1 MSPEEQYIRPP
12 SLRIYLESGG
22 DLTGFAL
29 LDSLVEAV
37 VVARRLLPAETNRKQ
52 AARNRRFVE
61 RWFARHGGEE
71 PVPATQELLTFAFW
85 KAECLEDPSLADLF
99 EATLPPDTLDRALQ
113 LVDDLRHVHPLAV
126 REEMENWTCRACG
139 ETFVLAPAAVV
150 TNTGEELGYD
160 EDLSYCLGCMSIAT
174 SALEAASGIDRF
186 TEGLDDERHRLRPV
200 GRMTDALGGL
210 GGDSDDDDDY
220 DDELILVDGAVLA
233 FDDDDDSGELV
244 FDDDVETVR
253 SEAARLTTQLE
264 AAARRMAALEA
275 RRAALIAPS
284 ARRAPAS
291 EVRRI
296 VVAVGSVGTGT
307 AWGWPARLQA
317 TVIGPRVRQ
326 NQLASSSQVGWTSS
340 KSPSDR
346 AGRRRRRA
354 ISARCHSSR
363 PAWGSLSSSAQSR
376 TEPSNVARSWG
387 SGTASG
393 FQPKAANSLR
403 RPSLT
408 RRPSSGSTW
417 SVKYWNGVE
426 APHSSP
432 WKSIGTNGAHSTR
445 AAAMRRRPVLMRAE
459 ERSPAARLPTWSW
472 FWR

>member
-12 SLRIYLESGG
+12 SLRIYLETGG

-99 EATLPPDTLDRALQ
+99 EAALPADTLRRALQ

-126 REEMENWTCRACG
+126 REEMDNWTCRACG
-139 ETFVLAPAAVV
+139 ETFALAPAAVV

-186 TEGLDDERHRLRPV
+186 TEDLDDERHRLRPI
-200 GRMTDALGGL
+200 GRITDALGGIDD
-210 GGDSDDDDDY
+210 GDDDDDE
-220 DDELILVDGAVLA
+220 ELILVDGLG
-233 FDDDDDSGELV
+233 FDDDDDTGEIV
-244 FDDDVETVR
+244 FDDVETVR

-275 RRAALIAPS
+275 RRAALI
-284 ARRAPAS
+284 RRLEDS
-291 EVRRI
+291 
-296 VVAVGSVGTGT
+296 
-307 AWGWPARLQA
+307 
-317 TVIGPRVRQ
+317 
-326 NQLASSSQVGWTSS
+326 
-340 KSPSDR
+340 
-346 AGRRRRRA
+346 GR
-354 ISARCHSSR
+354 
-363 PAWGSLSSSAQSR
+363 
-376 TEPSNVARSWG
+376 
-387 SGTASG
+387 
-393 FQPKAANSLR
+393 
-403 RPSLT
+403 
-408 RRPSSGSTW
+408 
-417 SVKYWNGVE
+417 
-426 APHSSP
+426 
-432 WKSIGTNGAHSTR
+432 
-445 AAAMRRRPVLMRAE
+445 
-459 ERSPAARLPTWSW
+459 
-472 FWR
+472 